1 MTEVWQRVT
10 GTDCAAVSC
19 NGSSRSCG
27 PPRRRTT
34 VVKLSALKFNETK
47 AGKKRG
53 PKRMLGKI
61 PKIKC
66 DEYRC
71 VTQTWPPVTDLFCQ
85 FLNVC
90 RIFSGETAKDF

>member
-1 MTEVWQRVT
+1 
-10 GTDCAAVSC
+10 
-19 NGSSRSCG
+19 
-27 PPRRRTT
+27 
-34 VVKLSALKFNETK
+34 
-47 AGKKRG
+47 
-53 PKRMLGKI
+53 MLGKI